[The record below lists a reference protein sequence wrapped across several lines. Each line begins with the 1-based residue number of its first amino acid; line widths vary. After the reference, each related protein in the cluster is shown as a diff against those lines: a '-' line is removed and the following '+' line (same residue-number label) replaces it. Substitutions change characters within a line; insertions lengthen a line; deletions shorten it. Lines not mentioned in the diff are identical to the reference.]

1 MWAAQRKEHRFAAE
15 TFLLLLETES
25 AEVLQVYFF
34 LSARGKRLFMASLLD
49 LQVAGFSFCLL
60 QFVFV
65 PRIPL
70 LVSIL
75 IILDLIME
83 DVGMKLGQMVT
94 EDL

>member
-1 MWAAQRKEHRFAAE
+1 MWAALRKEHRFAAGA
-15 TFLLLLETES
+15 FLLLLETES
-25 AEVLQVYFF
+25 ADVLQAYFL
-34 LSARGKRLFMASLLD
+34 LSARGKVLFLASLLG
-49 LQVAGFSFCLL
+49 LQVDGFSFCLL

-83 DVGMKLGQMVT
+83 DVGMKLRQMVT

>member
-34 LSARGKRLFMASLLD
+34 LSARGKRLFLASLLG